1 MQVGNSREMRSLLL
15 FCSVKFLAPCSNL
28 TRTTVRFSLALVW
41 PSNVS
46 SGLGDAFF
54 LKKKGDLRAESRFAH
69 FPAIEDYLWWQAWV
83 VVVPQLWLSVFRFSP
98 LALETSLKS
107 MPAAPLKKSRAQI
120 VWGRKAQLC
129 VQHSHRGI
137 LLRIVVDSSQLFK
150 IWAFLPNTANAFWRI
165 AFHASPAIT
174 AQTNGDLLGLRA
186 SGSGLFKTVFVV
198 VLC

>member
-54 LKKKGDLRAESRFAH
+54 LKKGDLRAESRFSH
-69 FPAIEDYLWWQAWV
+69 FPAIEDLPLMAV
-83 VVVPQLWLSVFRFSP
+83 AVVPQLWLSVFRFSP

-107 MPAAPLKKSRAQI
+107 VSAAPLKKSRAQI
-120 VWGRKAQLC
+120 V
-129 VQHSHRGI
+129 
-137 LLRIVVDSSQLFK
+137 
-150 IWAFLPNTANAFWRI
+150 
-165 AFHASPAIT
+165 
-174 AQTNGDLLGLRA
+174 
-186 SGSGLFKTVFVV
+186 
-198 VLC
+198 

>member
-28 TRTTVRFSLALVW
+28 THTTVRFSLALVW

-46 SGLGDAFF
+46 SGLRWCFF
-54 LKKKGDLRAESRFAH
+54 FKKKGDLRAESRFSH
-69 FPAIEDYLWWQAWV
+69 FPAIEDLPLMAV
-83 VVVPQLWLSVFRFSP
+83 AVVPQLWLSVFRFSP

-107 MPAAPLKKSRAQI
+107 VSAAPLKKSRAQI

-165 AFHASPAIT
+165 AFHASPATT